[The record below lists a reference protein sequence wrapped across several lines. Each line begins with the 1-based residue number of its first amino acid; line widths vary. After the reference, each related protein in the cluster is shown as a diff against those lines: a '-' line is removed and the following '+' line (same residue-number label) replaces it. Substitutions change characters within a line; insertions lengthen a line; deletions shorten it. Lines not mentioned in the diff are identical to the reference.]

1 MENFQ
6 FNPARRSAAKTIWA
20 PTALTLPKS
29 SDGSSTASVSTQ
41 TVATSAKL
49 QERPA
54 RIAATACNALF
65 VLLVV
70 VNVIRTLNHAMWRDE
85 LQSFMLALYSSSPW
99 DLLQQLK
106 HEAHPGLWHALLWM
120 VTRVTSDPVW
130 MQVLHIGLAIGVWVI
145 IYRWSPFSKIEKFLL
160 LLSYFLFWEYFI
172 ISRNYVL
179 VALTAFAFLALR
191 DRQPRPDFS
200 LWLLLGLLANTH
212 IFGAI
217 WSIALAVTLSIEA
230 FRRRSVPIAG
240 PVVYVILLVLAI
252 ATVMKPGIKPSTDF
266 GLRSENVQSNFS
278 RLNADL
284 TVPIGAFVPLQLNSI
299 REAIAFVAHPN
310 AASIPKFWNSNSTDD
325 LVALTHADTD
335 HPVRLALLFAA
346 PIIICWLITR
356 DLLRVLEF
364 ALVYLGIVLFA
375 NLFWIVPLG
384 ARIRGIVFLALIGS
398 AWSARSRHSPTISS
412 FCLLAALLI
421 VNACG
426 GVLTLAS
433 ELRPFSEGY
442 NAAAWIKGNDLADT
456 FLIGSRDAQT
466 STVAGYLGRPI
477 YYLECECEG
486 TFIPWNRNRQSL
498 LSPQEFRDRL
508 TRAIALA
515 PQHNATLI
523 CYQPIIIDDLT
534 SNEPNLDI
542 TLLKSF
548 TDAQSTNENFW
559 IYRVREK
566 QPL

>member
-1 MENFQ
+1 
-6 FNPARRSAAKTIWA
+6 
-20 PTALTLPKS
+20 
-29 SDGSSTASVSTQ
+29 
-41 TVATSAKL
+41 
-49 QERPA
+49 
-54 RIAATACNALF
+54 
-65 VLLVV
+65 
-70 VNVIRTLNHAMWRDE
+70 MWRDE

-106 HEAHPGLWHALLWM
+106 YEGHPGLWHALLWM
-120 VTRVTSDPVW
+120 VTRVTSDPLW

-179 VALTAFAFLALR
+179 IALTAFAFLALR
-191 DRQPRPDFS
+191 DRQPRPDFL

-230 FRRRSVPIAG
+230 VRRRSVRIAG

-252 ATVMKPGIKPSTDF
+252 ATVMRPEIKPRTEF
-266 GLRSENVQSNFS
+266 GLGTENVSSNFS
-278 RLNADL
+278 RVADL
-284 TVPIGAFVPLQLNSI
+284 TLPIGAFVPLQLDSI
-299 REAIAFVAHPN
+299 REAIAFITDPK
-310 AASIPKFWNSNSTDD
+310 AASIPKFWNSNSTED

-356 DLLRVLEF
+356 DPLRVLEF
-364 ALVYLGIVLFA
+364 ALVYLGIVLFVT
-375 NLFWIVPLG
+375 LFWAVPLA
-384 ARIRGIVFLALIGS
+384 ARIRGIIFLALIGS

-433 ELRPFSEGY
+433 ELRPFSDGY
-442 NAAAWIKGNDLADT
+442 NVAAWIKGNNLADT

-466 STVAGYLGRPI
+466 STVAGYLRRPI

-486 TFIPWNRNRQSL
+486 TFIAWNGNRQSL
-498 LSPQEFRDRL
+498 LAPQEFRDRS
-508 TRAIALA
+508 
-515 PQHNATLI
+515 
-523 CYQPIIIDDLT
+523 D
-534 SNEPNLDI
+534 
-542 TLLKSF
+542 
-548 TDAQSTNENFW
+548 
-559 IYRVREK
+559 
-566 QPL
+566 

>member
-1 MENFQ
+1 MENLQ
-6 FNPARRSAAKTIWA
+6 PKPARRSAAKTIWA

-70 VNVIRTLNHAMWRDE
+70 VNVIRTLHHAMWRDE

-99 DLLQQLK
+99 DLLQKLK
-106 HEAHPGLWHALLWM
+106 YEGHPGLWHALLWM

-179 VALTAFAFLALR
+179 IALTAFAFLALR
-191 DRQPRPDFS
+191 DRQPRPDFL

-212 IFGAI
+212 IFGTI

-230 FRRRSVPIAG
+230 VRRRSVRIAG

-252 ATVMKPGIKPSTDF
+252 ATVMRPEIKPRTEF
-266 GLRSENVQSNFS
+266 GLGTENVSSNFS
-278 RLNADL
+278 RVADL
-284 TVPIGAFVPLQLNSI
+284 TLPIGAFVPLQLNSI
-299 REAIAFVAHPN
+299 REAIAFITDPK
-310 AASIPKFWNSNSTDD
+310 AASIPKFWNSNSTED

-356 DLLRVLEF
+356 DPLRVLEF
-364 ALVYLGIVLFA
+364 ALVYLGIVLFVT
-375 NLFWIVPLG
+375 LFWAVPLA
-384 ARIRGIVFLALIGS
+384 ARIRGIIFLALIGS

-433 ELRPFSEGY
+433 ELRPFSDGY
-442 NAAAWIKGNDLADT
+442 NVAAWIKGNNLADT

-466 STVAGYLGRPI
+466 STVAGYLRRPI

-486 TFIPWNRNRQSL
+486 TFIAWNRNRQSL
-498 LSPQEFRDRL
+498 LAPQEFRDRL
-508 TRAIALA
+508 TRAVALA

-523 CYQPIIIDDLT
+523 CFQPIIIDDLT
-534 SNEPNLDI
+534 SSEPNLDI

-548 TDAQSTNENFW
+548 TDAQSTSENFW
-559 IYRVREK
+559 IYRVRQK